1 MRAEE
6 KYVFF
11 LDMEAPTPSL
21 PQLGVGEREGADL
34 KLKT

>member
-1 MRAEE
+1 MRTEE
-6 KYVFF
+6 EYVYF

-21 PQLGVGEREGADL
+21 PQLGEGEREGADL